1 MYRLA
6 GINGKILWGCKMPVT
21 YLHILNGEI
30 VGEIT
35 SDEKSTTHLPPF
47 DGKFCHELIR
57 KDRVETTLKES
68 LALAT
73 KEAAFQKIGLVDK
86 RVEVKPVIKE
96 VVK

>member
-1 MYRLA
+1 
-6 GINGKILWGCKMPVT
+6 MPVT

-35 SDEKSTTHLPPF
+35 SDEKSTTYLPPF
-47 DGKFCHELIR
+47 DGKYCHELIR

-73 KEAAFQKIGLVDK
+73 KEAVFQKIGLVDK
-86 RVEVKPVIKE
+86 RAEVVPVKE
-96 VVK
+96 VMK

>member
-1 MYRLA
+1 
-6 GINGKILWGCKMPVT
+6 MPVT
-21 YLHILNGEI
+21 YLHVLNGEI

-35 SDEKSTTHLPPF
+35 SDEKATTHLPPF

-86 RVEVKPVIKE
+86 RVEVAPVEPI
-96 VVK
+96 VKG